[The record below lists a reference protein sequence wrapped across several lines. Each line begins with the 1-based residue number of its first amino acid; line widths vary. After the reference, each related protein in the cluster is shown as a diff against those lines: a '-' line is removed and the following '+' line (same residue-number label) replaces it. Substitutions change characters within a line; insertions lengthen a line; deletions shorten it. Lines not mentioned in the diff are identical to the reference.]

1 MSRSEP
7 RAAGRDQEP
16 REKLLAAA
24 VDYATRE
31 GVSDVSLRQLA
42 TELGTSHRML
52 IYHFGSKE
60 GLLAAVVGEVERR
73 QREAL
78 AELRLDP
85 AMTPEEIA
93 RRMWR
98 RFADPALWP
107 SERLFFELYAQA
119 LQGRAHTGDFLD
131 VVMEP
136 WLEVLT
142 DLHRAWG
149 TPPRMARAKAR
160 LGIAVVRGM
169 LLDLLATGDRRGVD
183 EAMKLFIDLAE
194 QSREAEE
201 RS

>member
-1 MSRSEP
+1 MT
-7 RAAGRDQEP
+7 D
-16 REKLLAAA
+16 AAA
-24 VDYATRE
+24 HPRRTTARARLLDAAIEHFGRHGIGDT
-31 GVSDVSLRQLA
+31 SLRGIA
-42 TELGTSHRML
+42 EAVGSSHRML

-183 EAMKLFIDLAE
+183 QAMKLFIDLAE